1 MEIEYFDCSTEAF
14 KFSKLY
20 EDEINHDKRK
30 FKRVLSVAFEVRN
43 ASNYL
48 KNWLQIMQAYFF
60 CG

>member
-14 KFSKLY
+14 EFSKLY
-20 EDEINHDKRK
+20 EDEINHDKRN